1 MLCPTVLSATSG
13 REGTFPKLLGLSPQ
27 LKMALLVSVGT
38 LESLLPLPAPMF
50 LICGL
55 EMLKMFPAKLG
66 PVFWPPDGREH
77 LQSQSIQRDPF
88 PASFLP
94 LSTASLC
101 RHQHN
106 ERPGYCLS
114 PISESSCSCF
124 GLRLITCVMSRF
136 T

>member
-1 MLCPTVLSATSG
+1 MLCPTVLSASSG

-38 LESLLPLPAPMF
+38 LESLLPLPAPTF

-55 EMLKMFPAKLG
+55 EMLTMFSPFPAKLG
-66 PVFWPPDGREH
+66 LVFWPPDVREH

-94 LSTASLC
+94 LSTAGLC
-101 RHQHN
+101 RHQHKVLTR
-106 ERPGYCLS
+106 ER
-114 PISESSCSCF
+114 E
-124 GLRLITCVMSRF
+124 
-136 T
+136 